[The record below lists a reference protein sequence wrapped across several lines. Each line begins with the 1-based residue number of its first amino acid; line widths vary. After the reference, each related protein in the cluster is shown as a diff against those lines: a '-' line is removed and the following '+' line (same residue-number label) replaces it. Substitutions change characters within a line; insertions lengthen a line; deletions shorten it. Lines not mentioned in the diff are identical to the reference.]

1 VSGFG
6 QLDLW
11 RLAGKQSYER
21 GEHYVDAV
29 TRLRPITGGVR
40 ATVYGSEPYRVALM
54 WAGGEL
60 TGDCS
65 CPYGSEG
72 NFCKHCV
79 AVGLSWIDRA
89 EADGADADA
98 GVDSPDVEITDLRFY
113 LASLDHDTL
122 VDLLCEHAEDD
133 DDLYDQLVLMA
144 AQDGVRVDHDGA

>member
-1 VSGFG
+1 VVSGFG

-29 TRLRPITGGVR
+29 TRLRPAAGGVR
-40 ATVYGSEPYRVALM
+40 ATVYGTEPYRVSLT
-54 WAGGEL
+54 WASGEL
-60 TGDCS
+60 VGDCS

-72 NFCKHCV
+72 HFCKHCV

-89 EADGADADA
+89 EADGDGDGGAD
-98 GVDSPDVEITDLRFY
+98 GPDIESADLRFY
-113 LASLDHDTL
+113 LESLDHETL
-122 VDLLCEHAEDD
+122 VDLLCEHAEND

-144 AQDGVRVDHDGA
+144 AQDSARVDNEDS